1 MATVQQNDG
10 RTVQLKG
17 VRLSFVGLKE
27 KKATVEDGKPKFSL
41 NLLLES
47 DRPGNEDNKKKI
59 IAAIKAA
66 GDKEFK
72 NPDKHKEIA
81 EDNPQ
86 RVCFRKGERFK
97 NKETG
102 EVYKGYAGNWAVSAG
117 TPGAGQ
123 KRPKLLDRRKRPVE
137 ENDIDEVMY
146 GGSYADVIVSF
157 YGTKKG
163 GPGIFCTV
171 EAIRS
176 HQEGEAMGGGIS
188 VSADDFDDMD
198 DDDSFDDDVSGGG
211 GTASGDSD
219 FD

>member
-10 RTVQLKG
+10 RTVQLKR

-27 KKATVEDGKPKFSL
+27 KKATVEDGKPKYSL

-47 DRPGNEDNKKKI
+47 DQPNTDENKKKI

-66 GDKEFK
+66 GEKEFK
-72 NPDKHKEIA
+72 NPDKHKEIS

-102 EVYKGYAGNWAVSAG
+102 EVYKGYAGNFAVSAG
-117 TPGAGQ
+117 TPGGGQ
-123 KRPKLLDRRKRPVE
+123 KRPKLLDRRRRPVD
-137 ENDIDEVMY
+137 ENEIDEVMY

-198 DDDSFDDDVSGGG
+198 DGDSFDDDDTSTGGK
-211 GTASGDSD
+211 SDGDDD
-219 FD
+219 F